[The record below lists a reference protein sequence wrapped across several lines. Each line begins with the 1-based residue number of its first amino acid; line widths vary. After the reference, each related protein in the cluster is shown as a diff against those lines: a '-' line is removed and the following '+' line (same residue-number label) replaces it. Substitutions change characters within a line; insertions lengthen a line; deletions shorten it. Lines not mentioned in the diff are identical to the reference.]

1 MRVLTVGLLLC
12 CVLGAAAEPG
22 SLQAE
27 DAWVRAAPPG
37 VTMLAGYLTL
47 RNTGEAPVRLTGVSS
62 PDFARV
68 ELHRSVLEDGLA
80 RMRPVDG
87 LVLPAG
93 GEVRLEPGGYHLMLI
108 QPVRT
113 LAPGDSVQLRL
124 RFSDGTD
131 LRVNAR
137 LRRAAPDHH
146 PHQRHGA

>member
-1 MRVLTVGLLLC
+1 MRMLTVGLLLC
-12 CVLGAAAEPG
+12 CALAATSEPE
-22 SLQAE
+22 SLQAK

-47 RNTGEAPVRLTGVSS
+47 RNTGKAPVRLTGVSS

-68 ELHRSVLEDGLA
+68 ELHRSVLKDGLA
-80 RMRPVDG
+80 RMRPVDS

-108 QPVRT
+108 QPARA
-113 LAPGDSVQLRL
+113 LGPGDTVQLRL

-131 LRVNAR
+131 LCVNAR

-146 PHQRHGA
+146 PHQQHGA